1 MVEDPIE
8 QKINKNNP
16 RNFREIFKKNLLS
29 IPMVDLEQKILVS
42 KKEVNNSPE
51 VEEIRNQM
59 QPYLKDNN
67 TNLSHNYP
75 VDEKKHQRS
84 L

>member
-29 IPMVDLEQKILVS
+29 IPMVDLERTLPPIFRK
-42 KKEVNNSPE
+42 NSMRRP
-51 VEEIRNQM
+51 
-59 QPYLKDNN
+59 
-67 TNLSHNYP
+67 
-75 VDEKKHQRS
+75 
-84 L
+84 